1 MPLDQRPCTI
11 YLVRHAESEV
21 NAQVGVPTQYGSGGS
36 PLTQR
41 GRQQAADLARRLRQ
55 FPIAQVYAS
64 ERLRAQETA
73 QILAAGQPVN
83 TAPRLHE
90 RPDPAGAEAES
101 DADAVARI
109 TTVLHEIARN
119 HPGETVVAVSHGYI
133 MRTLLV
139 ALGFATFGEL
149 PKDALTHTGYMQ
161 LSSDGQQLTLV
172 GVVGAHKLEV
182 NFLSADERTSTA

>member
-36 PLTQR
+36 PLSQR
-41 GRQQAADLARRLRQ
+41 GHQQAADLARRFQHLS
-55 FPIAQVYAS
+55 IAQVYTS

-73 QILAAGQPVN
+73 QILAAGQPIN
-83 TAPRLHE
+83 TAPLLHE
-90 RPDPAGAEAES
+90 RPDPASVDPETDAE
-101 DADAVARI
+101 AVARI
-109 TTVLHEIARN
+109 TLSLNSLARS
-119 HPGETVVAVSHGYI
+119 HPGKTVVAVSHGYV

-139 ALGFATFGEL
+139 ALGFATFDEL
-149 PKDALTHTGYMQ
+149 PKDALVHTGYMQ

-172 GVVGAHKLEV
+172 EVVGIQKAEGK
-182 NFLSADERTSTA
+182 R